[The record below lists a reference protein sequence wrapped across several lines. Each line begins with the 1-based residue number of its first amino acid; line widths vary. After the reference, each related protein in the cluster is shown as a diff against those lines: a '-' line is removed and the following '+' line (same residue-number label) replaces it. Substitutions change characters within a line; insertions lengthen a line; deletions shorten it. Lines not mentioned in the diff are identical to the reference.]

1 MEVEEETEPH
11 PSNQLW
17 HQEGAQQLAKA
28 EPRRSL
34 ELDAALATGH
44 AAPPFWEKRDRR
56 NTYFLLR
63 TSPSTSSHRST
74 TYGEFLQLRALGP
87 L

>member
-1 MEVEEETEPH
+1 MEVKESSTPH
-11 PSNQLW
+11 PPDQLW

-34 ELDAALATGH
+34 HGDAALATDH
-44 AAPPFWEKRDRR
+44 APPPFLGKRSPVYA
-56 NTYFLLR
+56 YFTFAR
-63 TSPSTSSHRST
+63 STSTSSHRRPP
-74 TYGEFLQLRALGP
+74 YGEFLQPRVRGP